1 MENKIVDAFVREA
14 VLAGADDVIISED
27 EVDPETNAIKFVAVK
42 R

>member
-27 EVDPETNAIKFVAVK
+27 PETNTIKFVAVK

>member
-27 EVDPETNAIKFVAVK
+27 DMDPETNAVKFEAVK

>member
-14 VLAGADDVIISED
+14 ILAGADDVVVSENG
-27 EVDPETNAIKFVAVK
+27 VDPETNTIKFVAVK

>member
-1 MENKIVDAFVREA
+1 MELIEAFVREA

-27 EVDPETNAIKFVAVK
+27 DVDPETNTIKFVAVK